1 MKFDSKARNY
11 KVSVAFGCTY
21 RHQSWVH
28 EQEVGNKSSTDE
40 LQRMKDTGEWS
51 HQPQFGCILRF
62 PALSLVP
69 QSTSETYKYSID
81 VGDSEET
88 AKGPGHAL
96 GHSENNSHSKAED
109 TAHHLQRLT
118 QMTRARVEL
127 FVNDTC
133 SAVWLHLSVCSR
145 EWEKKSCITEKIK
158 Y

>member
-1 MKFDSKARNY
+1 MICMLCWRSQWSLILRQETTRSWSL
-11 KVSVAFGCTY
+11 SVVLTDTSPGFM
-21 RHQSWVH
+21 
-28 EQEVGNKSSTDE
+28 NKKLETSPA
-40 LQRMKDTGEWS
+40 QINCREWRT
-51 HQPQFGCILRF
+51 QFSCILRF

-69 QSTSETYKYSID
+69 QSTSETYKYSVD

-118 QMTRARVEL
+118 QMTTARVEL

-133 SAVWLHLSVCSR
+133 FAVRLHLSVCSR
-145 EWEKKSCITEKIK
+145 D
-158 Y
+158 